1 MINIILAISSS
12 RTMTSISHLPTINQS
27 EEQQATV
34 EAKIVTSTIVEAD
47 TKKDHQSIKTITI
60 SNNKSSMTN
69 KKVILRKMITMLRE
83 MTVEV
88 EAEAKEAVEEAIV
101 VETMEARVR
110 LMPILPMTTTLTV
123 KVSYRFHLSLIIS
136 FYSI

>member
-1 MINIILAISSS
+1 
-12 RTMTSISHLPTINQS
+12 
-27 EEQQATV
+27 
-34 EAKIVTSTIVEAD
+34 
-47 TKKDHQSIKTITI
+47 
-60 SNNKSSMTN
+60 MTN

-88 EAEAKEAVEEAIV
+88 EAEAKEAVEEATG
-101 VETMEARVR
+101 VENMEVRVR
-110 LMPILPMTTTLTV
+110 LMPILLMTTTLTV